1 MKKNKKEDIFVLE
14 KSGKKSRFNN
24 KIPTLKRFSVGNNI
38 VKNYI
43 ELKHKR
49 PNVEPISDNYLELE
63 KGGENC
69 EKIDEEDRMEQEELY
84 SKF

>member
-1 MKKNKKEDIFVLE
+1 VKKIL
-14 KSGKKSRFNN
+14 
-24 KIPTLKRFSVGNNI
+24 

-49 PNVEPISDNYLELE
+49 VNVEPIYDNNIELNE
-63 KGGENC
+63 VGENR
-69 EKIDEEDRMEQEELY
+69 EEIDEEDRIAQEELY